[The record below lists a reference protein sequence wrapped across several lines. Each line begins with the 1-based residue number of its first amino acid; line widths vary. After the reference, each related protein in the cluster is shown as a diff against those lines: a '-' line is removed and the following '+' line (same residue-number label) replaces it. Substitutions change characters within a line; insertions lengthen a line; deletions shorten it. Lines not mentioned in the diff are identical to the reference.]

1 MAHYVWLGAN
11 VLLLLLF
18 IFSVAVQY
26 NDPDPVRWMTI
37 YGLAGVASGLA
48 LAGWT
53 RWWFAAP
60 VGAVAFVWGL
70 TIAPRILGKVRFTSM
85 FSAWEMENVGIE
97 EAREM
102 YGLFIVAGWMAAIT
116 IASVR

>member
-1 MAHYVWLGAN
+1 ML
-11 VLLLLLF
+11 
-18 IFSVAVQY
+18 
-26 NDPDPVRWMTI
+26 I
-37 YGLAGVASGLA
+37 YGLAGVGCCLV
-48 LAGWT
+48 LAGRA

-60 VGAVAFVWGL
+60 VGAVALVWGF
-70 TIAPRILGKVRFTSM
+70 TIAPRVLGKVRFGSM

-116 IASVR
+116 IASLR

>member
-1 MAHYVWLGAN
+1 MAHYLWLGAN

-18 IFSVAVQY
+18 IFSVVVQH

-37 YGLAGVASGLA
+37 YGLAGVACGLA

-53 RWWFAAP
+53 RWWAAAP
-60 VGAVAFVWGL
+60 LGAVALVWGL
-70 TIAPRILGKVRFTSM
+70 TIAPRVLGKVRFGSM
-85 FSAWEMENVGIE
+85 FGAWEMENVGIE

-102 YGLFIVAGWMAAIT
+102 YGLFIVAGWMAAIA
-116 IASVR
+116 IASLR